1 MNKVKKSSDMKILLG
16 ALLYK
21 AALMSGMTKGLDK
34 HFLN

>member
-1 MNKVKKSSDMKILLG
+1 MNEVQKSSDMKILLG

-21 AALMSGMTKGLDK
+21 ATLMSGMTEELDK